1 MAGDAEAT
9 RRRLLD
15 AAAKEFAEHGIAGAR
30 VDRIAAVA
38 RSNKAQIYHY
48 FTNKDGLFDAVMGE
62 LAGHTLREAPID
74 AADLP
79 EYAGRLY
86 DRFAADPVMAR
97 LANWYRLEGGGYA
110 AVDVV
115 VDVVVAGTRDKLAAI
130 TTAQRDGVVPDRFS
144 PVEVLALVVH
154 MSALWFSVA
163 PELAALTED
172 IPHER
177 RREVVVAAVT
187 ALLKT

>member
-15 AAAKEFAEHGIAGAR
+15 AAAREFAEYGIAGAR
-30 VDRIAAVA
+30 VDRIAAAA

-48 FTNKDGLFDAVMGE
+48 FTNKDGLFDAVMRE
-62 LAGHTLREAPID
+62 LADQTVREAPID

-79 EYAGRLY
+79 EYAGRLF

-97 LANWYRLEGGGYA
+97 LANRYRLEGGGYA

-115 VDVVVAGTRDKLAAI
+115 VASTRDKLAAV
-130 TTAQRDGVVPDRFS
+130 TKAQEEGLIPDRFT

-154 MSALWFSVA
+154 LSSLWFVVT
-163 PELAALTED
+163 PEMAALTDD

-177 RREVVVAAVT
+177 RREVVVSAVR
-187 ALLKT
+187 ALLRD

>member
-15 AAAKEFAEHGIAGAR
+15 AAAREFAEYGIAGAR
-30 VDRIAAVA
+30 VDRIAAAA

-48 FTNKDGLFDAVMGE
+48 FTNKDGLFDAVMRE
-62 LAGHTLREAPID
+62 LAGHTLREAPLD

-97 LANWYRLEGGGYA
+97 LANWYRLEGSSYEA
-110 AVDVV
+110 IDL
-115 VDVVVAGTRDKLAAI
+115 VVASTRDKLAAV
-130 TTAQRDGVVPDRFS
+130 TKAREDGLIPGRFT

-154 MSALWFSVA
+154 MSSLWFAVT
-163 PELAALTED
+163 PEMAALAED

-177 RREVVVAAVT
+177 RRAVVVAAVA
-187 ALLKT
+187 ALLRD

>member
-15 AAAKEFAEHGIAGAR
+15 AAAKEFSEYGIAGAR
-30 VDRIAAVA
+30 VDRIAAA
-38 RSNKAQIYHY
+38 AKSNKAQIYHY
-48 FTNKDGLFDAVMGE
+48 FTSKDGLFDAVMRE
-62 LAGHTLREAPID
+62 LAGHTVREAPID
-74 AADLP
+74 AANLP

-115 VDVVVAGTRDKLAAI
+115 VASTRDKLAAV
-130 TTAQRDGVVPDRFS
+130 TKAQENGVIPDRFT

-154 MSALWFSVA
+154 MSSLWFAVT
-163 PELAALTED
+163 PEMSALTED

-177 RREVVVAAVT
+177 RRTVVVAAVA
-187 ALLKT
+187 ALLRD